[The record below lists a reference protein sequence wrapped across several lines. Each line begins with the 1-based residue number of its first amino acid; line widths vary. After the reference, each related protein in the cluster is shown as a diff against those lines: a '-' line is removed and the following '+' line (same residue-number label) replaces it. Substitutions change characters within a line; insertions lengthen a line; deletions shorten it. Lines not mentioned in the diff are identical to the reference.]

1 MEPQLGIKAEHLDES
16 ARILRTFL
24 GDEFVLYGKTRIAH
38 WNVEGPGFHEKHKF
52 FEEQYK
58 QLDEIMDDVAER
70 IRALGHYTPF
80 TVESCV
86 EHSFLTE
93 QEWKKSDAS
102 EFVKDLLLDHES
114 IITRLRPYIS
124 IFANNLNDLGTGDF
138 VTGLMEAHEKMAWML
153 RAQLK

>member
-1 MEPQLGIKAEHLDES
+1 MERQLRIKIERLDES

-24 GDEFVLYGKTRIAH
+24 GDEFVLYGKTRIAR

-52 FEEQYK
+52 FEEQYE
-58 QLDEIMDDVAER
+58 QLGEIMNTVAER
-70 IRALGHYTPF
+70 IRALGHYAPF

-93 QEWKKSDAS
+93 QDWKKNDSS
-102 EFVKDLLLDHES
+102 EFVKDLLIDHES
-114 IITRLRPYIS
+114 IIVRLRPYII
-124 IFANNLNDLGTGDF
+124 IFANNLNDLGTSDF